1 MIGDGTTIVL
11 DKTGVLFYRRDR
23 DSCDIIHRYNANIQ
37 ENIRFFLHREDI
49 MAGIKFEAIVS
60 MEYEL
65 REGMTIE
72 DLTDEVIDQI
82 RNGEYF
88 SSRVKDVHVIPLHE
102 AS

>member
-1 MIGDGTTIVL
+1 
-11 DKTGVLFYRRDR
+11 
-23 DSCDIIHRYNANIQ
+23 
-37 ENIRFFLHREDI
+37 

-60 MEYEL
+60 LEYEL
-65 REGMTIE
+65 HEGMTIE

-88 SSRVKDVHVIPLHE
+88 SSRVKDVHVTPLIDTNLHR